1 MPHPQDILPLPL
13 PPSPASPHL
22 LQGFHPSV
30 QLFLNQWVTQGLRH
44 PAPISHRPQ
53 PHISLPLVDLPTQ
66 IHLLPMTLPHPI
78 TMVWVGLLGLLQLG
92 VLQTPTTTTGQAVLL
107 LEVDTTI
114 IVLPALQVDTITIG
128 LPVARPGKILCLGL
142 NYMDHVAEGPFDKQP
157 FPAIFMRSATSLV
170 AANQPIIAPAV
181 SETLD
186 YEAELA
192 VIIGKKCKNLTE
204 DNALDAIAGYSCF
217 NDGSVREFQR
227 HTIQWTMGKNFDKT
241 GPFGPIMVTP
251 DELPKAAT
259 GLKIECRLN
268 GQTVQSSTTDMMIFP
283 VIETL
288 IYIVFWSKNVIS
300 GFWV

>member
-1 MPHPQDILPLPL
+1 MRLVAFEQTD
-13 PPSPASPHL
+13 
-22 LQGFHPSV
+22 G
-30 QLFLNQWVTQGLRH
+30 
-44 PAPISHRPQ
+44 SHIGVITDRGV
-53 PHISLPLVDLPTQ
+53 VDLSRIDPAAPRDLDAVIKAGQLDQLVALMAKAGDEAHHQ
-66 IHLLPMTLPHPI
+66 I
-78 TMVWVGLLGLLQLG
+78 G
-92 VLQTPTTTTGQAVLL
+92 
-107 LEVDTTI
+107 D
-114 IVLPALQVDTITIG
+114 ITIG
-128 LPVARPGKILCLGL
+128 LPVAKPGKILCLGL

-251 DELPKAAT
+251 DELPKAAA

-288 IYIVFWSKNVIS
+288 VYITKALTLEPGDLVVMGTPS
-300 GFWV
+300 GVGHARKPPLWMKDGDLVEIEIEGIGILANPIKAE